1 VSHNGSQEDSILEID
16 IDVFCAQSRQA
27 FDVVVP
33 LTAAEVL
40 EAKAPED
47 WAKGIS
53 ASIRARFGTDVNAL
67 ALAQTV
73 NERLEG
79 GDGRG
84 ALVEAVVLAEEEC
97 DQGAL

>member
-1 VSHNGSQEDSILEID
+1 M
-16 IDVFCAQSRQA
+16 
-27 FDVVVP
+27 
-33 LTAAEVL
+33 L